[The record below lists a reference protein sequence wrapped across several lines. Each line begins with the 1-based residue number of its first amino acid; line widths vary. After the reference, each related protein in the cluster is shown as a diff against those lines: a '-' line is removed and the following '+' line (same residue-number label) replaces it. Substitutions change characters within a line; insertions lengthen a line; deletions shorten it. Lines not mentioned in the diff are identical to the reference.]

1 MVSEEKKLFKSLQER
16 LDEQR
21 IKRQQEQLAD
31 RDEIIRYE
39 ADADTGLTAQQV
51 KEHFESCEEGACSRP
66 SGNDHE
72 HEEEQEVPEGAA
84 CRTGIHRYY
93 RVLQRFC

>member
-1 MVSEEKKLFKSLQER
+1 MLKVLDLAKKER
-16 LDEQR
+16 
-21 IKRQQEQLAD
+21 A
-31 RDEIIRYE
+31 
-39 ADADTGLTAQQV
+39 AG
-51 KEHFESCEEGACSRP
+51 P